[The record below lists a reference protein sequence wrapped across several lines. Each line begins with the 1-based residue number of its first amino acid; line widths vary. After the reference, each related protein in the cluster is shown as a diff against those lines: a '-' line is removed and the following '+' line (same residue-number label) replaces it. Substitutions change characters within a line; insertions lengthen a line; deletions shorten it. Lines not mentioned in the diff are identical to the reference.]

1 MLERPPRKPPAP
13 ATRRAALRRA
23 RDRRHRE
30 RIKAGRIV
38 VAVELGAEELDWLCR
53 IHWLTAAEADAGD
66 GRVIGE
72 AIARGLAASARG

>member
-1 MLERPPRKPPAP
+1 MFSNAGEKKSWFFKTMYVRQG
-13 ATRRAALRRA
+13 RA
-23 RDRRHRE
+23 RE

-38 VAVELGAEELDWLCR
+38 VAVELGAAGLDWLVR
-53 IHWLTAAEADAGD
+53 IHWVTALEADQGD